1 MTTPITQATQATQA
15 VQTEHKPLASL
26 TPELKPLGQGAS
38 LHWNDLPS
46 YESVLLLQ
54 GPVGPFF
61 TKLGSYWKARGS
73 SVHKINFNPG
83 DDWFYPPAQAKTV
96 QYRHRFEFWE
106 AFVQHYLT
114 SEKID
119 AVFLFGDCRPIHQP
133 LRALCAIY
141 HIDLWVLEEGY
152 YRPNYFTLE
161 RNGVNANSQLQ
172 FSLPVEEPTTPN
184 AALDTSNAPSSLAH
198 YKSYRFMVKWA
209 ICYWFINLVYA
220 FSYPNYD
227 HHRELNLTQALR
239 WTLSLMRYWQ
249 FRLTERFLKARIKSK
264 TLLGRKPQDYFLFP
278 LQVHDDPQMT
288 HHSDFPSVESAIEEV
303 VNSFFLHL
311 QTTNYQ
317 NQVLIIKHHPMNR
330 GHRDYREFIRSLCKS
345 LQIQKHV
352 VYVHDIK
359 LPLVLPLTKG
369 CVTVNSTLGLQAL
382 FNGVP
387 VINLGRSFY
396 ALEGLTYQGSLDQFW
411 NEPGSVNRA
420 TTLSF
425 SKHVIMHTQI
435 AGCLYDPAYQLS

>member
-1 MTTPITQATQATQA
+1 MTVSTQPRQVATPSELSQPPLAAQATGAEKAPKT
-15 VQTEHKPLASL
+15 PSL
-26 TPELKPLGQGAS
+26 EWQS
-38 LHWNDLPS
+38 LPD
-46 YESVLLLQ
+46 YENVLLLQ

-61 TKLGSYWKARGS
+61 QKLANYWHERGAQ
-73 SVHKINFNPG
+73 VHKINFNPG
-83 DDWFYPPAQAKTV
+83 DDYFYAPTQAKTV

-141 HIDLWVLEEGY
+141 QIDLWVLEEGY

-172 FSLPVEEPTTPN
+172 FSLPVEEPITPN
-184 AALDTSNAPSSLAH
+184 VALDTVKDPSSLAQ
-198 YKSYRFMVKWA
+198 YKSYGFMVKWA
-209 ICYWFINLVYA
+209 ISYWFINLVYA

-239 WTLSLMRYWQ
+239 WTLSLMRYWR

-264 TLLGRKPQDYFLFP
+264 TLLGCKPQDYFLFP

-288 HHSDFPSVESAIEEV
+288 NHSDFPSVESAIEEV

-311 QTTNYQ
+311 QTTNNQ

-345 LQIQKHV
+345 LQIQKQV
-352 VYVHDIK
+352 VYIHDIK
-359 LPLVLPLTKG
+359 LPLVLPLIKG

-382 FNGVP
+382 FYGVP

-396 ALEGLTYQGSLDQFW
+396 ALEGLTYQGSLDAFW
-411 NEPGSVNRA
+411 GDPGSVNRA
-420 TTLSF
+420 ATLSF
-425 SKHVIMHTQI
+425 RKHVIMHTQI